1 MKKIISLFI
10 GLILFACGGK
20 ENINETTLQTD
31 IIIGRWEEALDQG
44 DLYNQISWTFTA
56 EGEMQ
61 LEFDDDFTAYG
72 EWTNLNSSANS
83 YSFTFQQ
90 YPDATKRTFFL
101 ALTFTENN
109 TAVSIADDGS
119 TFHWVRN
126 RSLYK
131 IEE

>member
-10 GLILFACGGK
+10 GFIFLACGGK
-20 ENINETTLQTD
+20 ENINETTPQTD

-61 LEFDDDFTAYG
+61 LEFDDNFTAYG